1 MASTASTPIGAS
13 TSGHVLV
20 QSVSR
25 QTLQLFVGNNRF
37 RCYIDQ
43 FGIMG
48 YIRGGFRTMASTA
61 SIPIGASTSG
71 HVLVQSVSRQTLQ
84 LFVGNNR
91 FRCYIHQFGI
101 MGYIRGGFRTM
112 ASTASIPI
120 GASTSGHVLVQSVS
134 RQTLQLFVGNN
145 RFRCYID

>member
-1 MASTASTPIGAS
+1 MASTASIPIGAS

-48 YIRGGFRTMASTA
+48 YIRGGFKRSRTIDGEYCKYSYRSQYLWPRTGVVG
-61 SIPIGASTSG
+61 IPSDPPVI
-71 HVLVQSVSRQTLQ
+71 
-84 LFVGNNR
+84 
-91 FRCYIHQFGI
+91 CW
-101 MGYIRGGFRTM
+101 
-112 ASTASIPI
+112 
-120 GASTSGHVLVQSVS
+120 
-134 RQTLQLFVGNN
+134 
-145 RFRCYID
+145 